1 MICYNCICLTPS
13 NLTYDGS
20 IFIFFVFFVLVFFDM
35 IVLIFFVS
43 RIHLRKMLKNHIQV
57 LEPNQIRVRDTRTD
71 FIQASRQPKIFEDKE
86 NVPSCAK
93 QDKKDA

>member
-1 MICYNCICLTPS
+1 
-13 NLTYDGS
+13 
-20 IFIFFVFFVLVFFDM
+20 
-35 IVLIFFVS
+35 
-43 RIHLRKMLKNHIQV
+43 MLKNHIQV

-86 NVPSCAK
+86 NTPSCAK